1 MMRGF
6 YEGQGFYRFGMMS
19 GFGWV
24 GMLICL
30 IVIVLVI
37 VGIVYLVRSLL
48 NRTSKNVTSSSS
60 SRSIEILNER
70 FAKGEISKEE
80 YDIIRKSL

>member
-6 YEGQGFYRFGMMS
+6 YGGQGFYRFGMM
-19 GFGWV
+19 GGIGWV

-48 NRTSKNVTSSSS
+48 NRSSKNVASTSN
-60 SRSIEILNER
+60 SRPIEILNER
-70 FAKGEISKEE
+70 LAKGEISLEE
-80 YDIIRKSL
+80 YETIKKNL

>member
-6 YEGQGFYRFGMMS
+6 YGGQGFYRFGMMG
-19 GFGWV
+19 GFGWF
-24 GMLICL
+24 GILIC
-30 IVIVLVI
+30 IIIIVLVI
-37 VGIVYLVRSLL
+37 VGIVYLVRSLV
-48 NRTSKNVTSSSS
+48 NRSSKNGTHSNN
-60 SRSIEILNER
+60 RSIEILNER